1 MSEEFVA
8 DGKKKKEK
16 KKGKNKLRG
25 EKKGEKAGDWSWSE
39 TVKERT

>member
-25 EKKGEKAGDWSWSE
+25 EKKGEQAGDWSWSE
-39 TVKERT
+39 TVKEQT